1 MCGIFGGIGKVNPG
15 VIRALALANR
25 ERGIDSLGFFNSG
38 GKILKRA
45 GDPLDVLTD
54 RDFQRYIDKARGFWF
69 IAGHTR
75 MATCGRVCT
84 RNAHPFRY
92 GKIIGAHNGI
102 VDAPLSYRVD
112 SEYLIDLLSKG
123 PDYHTA
129 LDEVR
134 GYWGLSWY
142 DGTHLYL
149 QAHGA
154 EIAIGQDKRGAW
166 YYSSAWEHL
175 EACANPRETQ
185 LLHSGMTVRFS
196 PGGVCEVCKPFIGG
210 REWAIGKYSR
220 GRTLRTS
227 TGRAGEDF
235 RYLAELE
242 SADPFDVWKGAE
254 FEGREW
260 ERASEWEDLCNDYGH

>member
-1 MCGIFGGIGKVNPG
+1 MCGIFGGIGKVNSG

-25 ERGIDSLGFFNSG
+25 ERGIDSLGFFNSE

-54 RDFQRYIDKARGFWF
+54 RDFQRYLDKARGHWF
-69 IAGHTR
+69 VAGHTR
-75 MATCGRVCT
+75 QATCGHVCT

-102 VDAPLSYRVD
+102 VDAPASYKVD

-123 PDYHTA
+123 TDYHSA
-129 LDEVR
+129 LGEVA

-142 DGTHLYL
+142 DGKYLYL
-149 QAHGA
+149 QAHGT

-175 EACANPRETQ
+175 EACASPRESII
-185 LLHSGMTVRFS
+185 LHTGMTVRFS
-196 PGGVCEVCKPFIGG
+196 ASGVCETCKPFIGG
-210 REWAIGKYSR
+210 GQWAIGKRAYQR
-220 GRTLRTS
+220 ANTS
-227 TGRAGEDF
+227 ARAGESF
-235 RYLAELE
+235 RAAANEI
-242 SADPFDVWKGAE
+242 DPFAVWEGAE
-254 FEGREW
+254 YEGREW
-260 ERASEWEDLCNDYGH
+260 ERADDWESLVKAYDE